1 MICVQ
6 VFCIAHT
13 GPYANLETCP
23 KCGEPRFDPIK
34 FATSEGE
41 TKDPHQ
47 QFHTIP
53 LSPQLQAL
61 WRSPQSADAMK
72 Y

>member
-23 KCGEPRFDPIK
+23 KCGKPRFDPIK
-34 FATSEGE
+34 FATSEEE